1 MENKPNIQDVAKKAG
16 VSIATVSRV
25 INNQGG
31 VRRVTE
37 EKIQRAIEEL
47 GYIRSAAART
57 MKRKDT
63 KTIGVIVPDIQ
74 NPFFPLLMAGIEQK
88 ASERDYFTILSSTNE
103 SPVIE
108 EKIIRNFLE
117 RGVDGI
123 IITTA
128 NEDGEYLKVLE
139 EQGVPV
145 VAVDR
150 SIKKFDVDTVL
161 VDNVKGAYQAVQRLI
176 LQGHRKIGI
185 IRGPQHTT
193 PGLERY
199 IGYQK
204 ALEDYGIPLDESYVV
219 DGDFSE
225 ASGYTAT
232 SELYHLRDKPTAV
245 FSSNNMMTI
254 GCMKAL
260 DALDWRLGE
269 EVAFIGFD
277 DVDIATFLSPKL
289 SVVARPMYAI
299 GEIAFT
305 LLHDRIHF
313 KEDLPKRK
321 YLLSPELITRQSC
334 AMTDSHIPR

>member
-1 MENKPNIQDVAKKAG
+1 MENKPNIQDVAKRAG

-25 INNQGG
+25 INHQDG
-31 VRRVTE
+31 VRRSTE
-37 EKIQRAIEEL
+37 EKIKRAIEEL

-74 NPFFPLLMAGIEQK
+74 NPFFPLLMSGIEQK
-88 ASERDYFTILSSTNE
+88 ASENGYFTILSSTNE
-103 SPVIE
+103 SQRIE
-108 EKIIRNFLE
+108 EQIIQNFLE

-128 NEDGEYLKVLE
+128 NEESEQFKVLE
-139 EQGVPV
+139 EQGVPI

-150 SIKKFDVDTVL
+150 SIKAIEVDTVL
-161 VDNVKGAYQAVQRLI
+161 VDNVKGSYQAVQRLI

-199 IGYQK
+199 LGYVK
-204 ALEDYGIPLDESYVV
+204 ALTDYGIPLEEKYVV

-232 SELYHLRDKPTAV
+232 HALHQLDERPTAI
-245 FSSNNMMTI
+245 FSSNNMMTV

-260 DALDWRLGE
+260 DMLEWKLGE
-269 EVAFIGFD
+269 QVGFIGFD
-277 DVDIATFLSPKL
+277 DVDIATFLTPKL
-289 SVVARPMYAI
+289 SVVSRPMYAI
-299 GEIAFT
+299 GEIAFN
-305 LLHDRIHF
+305 LLHDRIHYNG
-313 KEDLPKRK
+313 ELPKRK

-334 AMTDSHIPR
+334 AFTNTYTSK